1 MCFVVTTELIIA
13 RGNPL
18 YTQIHFMLRSL
29 LSIRLLSRNFQI
41 DLFSLA
47 MQIFVVVYDFPLQQ
61 IHSSF
66 RVAKIKYFCRTIMI
80 QYSQGIVNRTADH
93 L

>member
-47 MQIFVVVYDFPLQQ
+47 MQIFVVVYDF
-61 IHSSF
+61 SF
-66 RVAKIKYFCRTIMI
+66 TTNTL
-80 QYSQGIVNRTADH
+80 IVQSCQNEVF